1 MSNRFQNVNFTS
13 LEDCYAH
20 VTPQEL
26 EIMLFLRE
34 LIVEIIPGCTEKLSY
49 NVPYFYGNSR
59 ICYLW
64 PASIPWGNVSMNG
77 VQLGFCDGNLLSDPT
92 GYLEKGKRKQVYYK
106 EFTSIEQF
114 SEGDVELLRN
124 LLIEAVEMDRK
135 KRQTIVRTRI

>member
-64 PASIPWGNVSMNG
+64 PASIPWGKVSMNG

-92 GYLEKGKRKQVYYK
+92 AYLEKGKRKQVYYK
-106 EFTSIEQF
+106 EFTSIEQV
-114 SEGDVELLRN
+114 SEDEVELLRN
-124 LLIEAVEMDRK
+124 LLIEAGEIDRK
-135 KRQTIVRTRI
+135 KRRSTLRTSI

>member
-1 MSNRFQNVNFTS
+1 MSNRFQNVSFTS

-26 EIMLFLRE
+26 EIMLFIRE
-34 LIVEIIPGCTEKLSY
+34 LIVESIPGYTEKLSY
-49 NVPYFYGNSR
+49 NVPYFYGNTR

-64 PASIPWGNVSMNG
+64 PASIPWGNVRMNG

-106 EFTSIEQF
+106 EFTSIEHVGAH
-114 SEGDVELLRN
+114 EIELLRL
-124 LLIEAVEMDRK
+124 LLIEAAEIDRK
-135 KRQTIVRTRI
+135 KRQSTLRTRI